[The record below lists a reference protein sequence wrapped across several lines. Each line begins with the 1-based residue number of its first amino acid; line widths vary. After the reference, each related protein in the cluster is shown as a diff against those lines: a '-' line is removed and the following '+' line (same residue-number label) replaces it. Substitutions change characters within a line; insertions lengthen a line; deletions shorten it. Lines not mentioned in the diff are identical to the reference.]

1 MCFLPAQKP
10 LLFIRQDLCAEMR
23 ILMNF
28 LKKNWRLCFG
38 CYIFIYLPWFFY
50 LEKKITMETP
60 NLHIINNA
68 IDDMIPFCVYFIIP
82 YMLWFIY
89 VIGACI
95 YMLFKASDTEFLRF
109 ALCLTIGMSVSLLI
123 CMIYPSG
130 LTLRPDDVPD
140 NFFGMLLNAIYTSDT
155 PTNVF
160 PSIHVYNSLAVHI
173 ALHRNEW
180 FQKHKA
186 FDIASLILCVSICM
200 STVLLKQHSITDV
213 IGASILMAVMYTL
226 VYATD
231 YSRLLKKSRDK
242 EIEMQ

>member
-1 MCFLPAQKP
+1 M
-10 LLFIRQDLCAEMR
+10 
-23 ILMNF
+23 
-28 LKKNWRLCFG
+28 KKNWRYWWTLLYFVVYLVCFF
-38 CYIFIYLPWFFY
+38 FIEHFMPVTQYHM
-50 LEKKITMETP
+50 ISTP
-60 NLHIINNA
+60 
-68 IDDMIPFCVYFIIP
+68 IDHMIPFNEWFVFLYISWFGYIFFSFWYFFFKDKKEYLQMIT
-82 YMLWFIY
+82 F
-89 VIGACI
+89 
-95 YMLFKASDTEFLRF
+95 LFT
-109 ALCLTIGMSVSLLI
+109 GMTLFVVVSV
-123 CMIYPSG
+123 IYPNS
-130 LTLRPDDVPD
+130 LDIRPKQLDHSNIALILVD
-140 NFFGMLLNAIYTSDT
+140 LLYKIDT

-173 ALHRNEW
+173 ALHRSEW

>member
-1 MCFLPAQKP
+1 
-10 LLFIRQDLCAEMR
+10 
-23 ILMNF
+23 
-28 LKKNWRLCFG
+28 
-38 CYIFIYLPWFFY
+38 
-50 LEKKITMETP
+50 
-60 NLHIINNA
+60 
-68 IDDMIPFCVYFIIP
+68 
-82 YMLWFIY
+82 
-89 VIGACI
+89 
-95 YMLFKASDTEFLRF
+95 
-109 ALCLTIGMSVSLLI
+109 
-123 CMIYPSG
+123 
-130 LTLRPDDVPD
+130 
-140 NFFGMLLNAIYTSDT
+140 MLLNTIYASDT

-173 ALHRNEW
+173 ALHRSEW